1 MSSVHDEDDGHVVG
15 AHAESPGDG
24 REAGPVTITD
34 VARAAGVSIAT
45 VSRTFRYPDR
55 VNVRTS
61 GHVRAVAER
70 LGYHA
75 QAIRPRVEDRLA
87 GLISLTVNDLG
98 NPVYS
103 QIARAVQR
111 ECSRRNFGLMVSET
125 EESPHSERAIATR
138 AIPHVDGMILCAP
151 RLPDATIRKLAQSR
165 PLAVMNRAV
174 GGVQSLYADDGPA
187 IMDAVSALA
196 ELGHREVTYIAG
208 TRQAW
213 QNGLRANALRAACRR
228 MGIRLRRTSHAYPV
242 GPESEEAFEE
252 FLARPTTA
260 AVAYNDEVAYAFMT
274 FLEAHG
280 LSVPD
285 DVSVVGIDDIPLCEV
300 CSPKLASI
308 AVPRQELAREAA
320 RRVIGQVLHSGDD
333 ALAPVVLRSR
343 FVRRASMGAASGSP
357 RA

>member
-1 MSSVHDEDDGHVVG
+1 MSSVHDEDDGHDEDGV
-15 AHAESPGDG
+15 HTESHGDG
-24 REAGPVTITD
+24 REAAPVTITD
-34 VARAAGVSIAT
+34 VAEAAGVSIAT

-55 VNVRTS
+55 VNVRTLN
-61 GHVRAVAER
+61 HVRAVAER

-75 QAIRPRVEDRLA
+75 QAIRPRVESRLA

-111 ECSRRNFGLMVSET
+111 ECSRRNFGLMISET
-125 EESPHSERAIATR
+125 EESPDSERAIVTR

-174 GGVQSLYADDGPA
+174 GGVQSMYADDGPA
-187 IMDAVSALA
+187 IMEAVDALA
-196 ELGHREVTYIAG
+196 KLGHREVTYIAG

-213 QNGLRANALRAACRR
+213 QNGLRTNAMQAACRR
-228 MGIRLRRTSHAYPV
+228 AGLRLRRTSCAYPV
-242 GPESEEAFEE
+242 GPESQEAFEG
-252 FLARPTTA
+252 FLARPTSA

-285 DVSVVGIDDIPLCEV
+285 DVSVVGIDDIPMCEV

-320 RRVIGQVLHSGDD
+320 RRIIGQVLHSGDD
-333 ALAPVVLRSR
+333 ALAPVVLRSG
-343 FVRRASMGAASGSP
+343 FVWRASIGEAA
-357 RA
+357 R